1 MLSSKSFKRIIG
13 LLLVISMFLSLIGC
27 STNNVGNNSV
37 GDNEE
42 SKNEQE
48 VNEITEIKIT
58 DHLGREVVFKEKPKR
73 IVSGYYITTSLL
85 IALGLEDN
93 VVGIEV
99 GADKRPI
106 YLLAAPQ
113 FIDLP
118 NVGSAKNFDLEGC
131 AALEPDLVVLP
142 IRLREAVE
150 NLEKLGINV
159 IAVNPENMDL
169 LKETIDMVSK
179 ATGTED
185 RGERLKS
192 YYDSKLA
199 EMKEMVGDS
208 EKKRVYMGGNSDFLS
223 TPSKNMFQNYMI
235 EDAGGFNVTSDIDDT
250 YWAVISYEQLLNYNP
265 DVIIIVPSAVYS
277 KEDILNDE
285 KLKSI
290 TAIKNGDVYTMPDAF
305 EAWDS
310 PVPSSILG
318 TMWLSSILN
327 EDKYPYDKFKDEAV
341 EFYKEFYDI
350 EINKEELTK

>member
-1 MLSSKSFKRIIG
+1 MFTSNAIKRTIG
-13 LLLVISMFLSLIGC
+13 FLLVISLLFSLIGC
-27 STNNVGNNSV
+27 SKNNPAIE
-37 GDNEE
+37 NEE
-42 SKNEQE
+42 KDSGPVAEESTE
-48 VNEITEIKIT
+48 VVIT
-58 DHLGREVVFKEKPKR
+58 DHLGREVVFKEKPQR

-93 VVGIEV
+93 VVGIET

-106 YLLAAPQ
+106 YSLAAPQ
-113 FIDLP
+113 FLNLP
-118 NVGSAKNFDLEGC
+118 DVGSAKNFDLEGC
-131 AALEPDLVVLP
+131 ASLEPDLVILP
-142 IRLREAVE
+142 IRLKEAVE

-159 IAVNPENMDL
+159 IAVNPENMGL
-169 LKETIDMVSK
+169 LKETIDMISK
-179 ATGTED
+179 ATGTDE

-199 EMKEMVGDS
+199 EIKQMVADA

-265 DVIIIVPSAVYS
+265 EVIIIVPSAVYS

-318 TMWLSSILN
+318 TMWLSSILH
-327 EDKYPYDKFKDEAV
+327 EDKYPYEKFQDEAA
-341 EFYKEFYDI
+341 EFYREFYDI
-350 EINKEELTK
+350 EINKEDLTR